1 MTTGWRRDD
10 AARAENQRL
19 TTPDQRFGAR
29 LGKHTPDRP
38 SSAAA
43 LQARLIRR
51 ETHTLD
57 EAFDRVSAD
66 GSVLSAASAVV
77 AARRRFVI
85 GTGKAFAYA
94 SLLAIDLSA
103 GLAHVSLVDGTLVR
117 HLDILTD
124 VRDTDVLV
132 AFSFRRYRRETV
144 TFAEQFAAAG
154 GSVIAVTDDDDAPL
168 TRIAE
173 HVVVVPTDSA
183 SHVDSPTAVAA
194 VAHLLAT
201 LTTASAKG
209 ARRRLAERERIAG
222 ALDIHWEAPP
232 AEDMAEDM
240 EEDAS

>member
-1 MTTGWRRDD
+1 MTPGSRRYEE
-10 AARAENQRL
+10 ARAENQRL
-19 TTPDQRFGAR
+19 ATPDQRFGAR
-29 LGKHTPDRP
+29 LGKSTTDRP
-38 SSAAA
+38 SSAEA
-43 LQARLIRR
+43 LQARLIRQ

-66 GSVLSAASAVV
+66 GSVLAAASAVV
-77 AARRRFVI
+77 AARRRFVM

-94 SLLAIDLSA
+94 SVLAMDLSA

-144 TFAEQFAAAG
+144 TFAEQFVAAG
-154 GSVIAVTDDDDAPL
+154 GVVLAVTDDDDAPL
-168 TRIAE
+168 TTIAK

-194 VAHLLAT
+194 IAHLLAT
-201 LTTASAKG
+201 VTTASAKG
-209 ARRRLAERERIAG
+209 ARRRLAERERIAT
-222 ALDIHWEAPP
+222 ALNIHWESPTP
-232 AEDMAEDM
+232 
-240 EEDAS
+240 